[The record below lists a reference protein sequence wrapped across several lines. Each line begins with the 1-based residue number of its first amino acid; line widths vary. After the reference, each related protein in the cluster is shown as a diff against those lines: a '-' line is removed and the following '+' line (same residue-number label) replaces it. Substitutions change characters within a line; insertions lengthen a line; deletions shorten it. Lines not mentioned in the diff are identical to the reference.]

1 MRQQKKGMGGD
12 KSIFRKIDDSGAIN
26 FAVMIVGFSLFAWF
40 ASVNKV
46 TDFIIFCIY
55 VLGFDVLYG
64 RMGRI
69 SFGHMLYLG
78 AGAYGAAMSAKYIS
92 TDPFLAIFMGLAA
105 GAAVGLLLGPICVRV
120 KGAAFALINVAF
132 NQIGYF
138 LVLVALARYTGG
150 EDGVSLTF
158 AKYGFIN
165 FGEVHFLFCFCLFC
179 LIVSY
184 YLMQK
189 LKRSAFGAILTG
201 IKENETRVRFLGYN
215 TFFYKRAAFIISTT
229 LSALAGALFVLDYGF
244 ANPSFMDPA
253 RNVEVIFAALIGG
266 PGTELGPVA
275 GGTAYMVISNYLA
288 KYITRWELFMGLA
301 LLIIAFRFRKGMMG
315 YIEDLITS
323 RRERKASG
331 QAER

>member
-1 MRQQKKGMGGD
+1 MAGARETVKK
-12 KSIFRKIDDSGAIN
+12 IVDSGAIN
-26 FAVMIVGFSLFAWF
+26 FAVMIAGFTLFAWM

-92 TDPFLAIFMGLAA
+92 TDPFLVLFMGLAA

-138 LVLVALARYTGG
+138 IVLVALARFTGG

-158 AKYGFIN
+158 ARYGFIN
-165 FGEVHFLFCFCLFC
+165 FGDVRFLFCFCLLC
-179 LIVSY
+179 LLASY
-184 YLMQK
+184 YLMQR
-189 LKRSAFGAILTG
+189 LKRSTFGAILAG

-215 TFFYKRAAFIISTT
+215 TFFYKNAAFVISTT
-229 LSALAGALFVLDYGF
+229 LSALSGALFVLDYGF

-288 KYITRWELFMGLA
+288 KYITRWELFLGLA

-315 YIEDLITS
+315 YIEDLAAA
-323 RRERKASG
+323 RQARKQAG
-331 QAER
+331 QVGR